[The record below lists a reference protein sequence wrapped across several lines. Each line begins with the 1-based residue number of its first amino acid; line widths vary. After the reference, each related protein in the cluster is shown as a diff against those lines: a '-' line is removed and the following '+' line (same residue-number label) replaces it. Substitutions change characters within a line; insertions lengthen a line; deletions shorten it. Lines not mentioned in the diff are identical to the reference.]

1 MRAEEKKL
9 GRVFHLEFDEDDDF
23 FKEFE
28 RFVVEENIRSA
39 SLIVFGALKESDI
52 RTGFRDIIGPSAQR
66 YFHDWRELI
75 AVGNI
80 SWPETPPAVRGD
92 ETWEEPRPYIHLH
105 MALSGGPYQPGEVLV
120 GHLSGGIVKGMFAEV
135 HEFV

>member
-1 MRAEEKKL
+1 MRAEEKRL

-23 FKEFE
+23 FGEFE
-28 RFVVEENIRSA
+28 RFVVEENIRSG
-39 SLIVFGALKESDI
+39 SVIVFGALKESDI
-52 RTGFRDIIGPSAQR
+52 RTGFREVIGPSAR
-66 YFHDWRELI
+66 CYFHDWRELI

-80 SWPETPPAVRGD
+80 SWPEEPPAVRGD

-105 MALSGGPYQPGEVLV
+105 LALSGGPYQPGEVLV
-120 GHLSGGIVKGMFAEV
+120 GHLSGGVVKGMFAEV

>member
-23 FKEFE
+23 FGEFE
-28 RFVVEENIRSA
+28 RFVVEKNIRSA

-52 RTGFRDIIGPSAQR
+52 RTGFREIIGPSARR

-80 SWPETPPAVRGD
+80 SWPEKPPAVRDD
-92 ETWEEPRPYIHLH
+92 EAWEEPLSLIH
-105 MALSGGPYQPGEVLV
+105 
-120 GHLSGGIVKGMFAEV
+120 I
-135 HEFV
+135 